1 MTEEEPSVRDKI
13 MELYLQHGER
23 EFNIDEADHYVV
35 AGDRRYFLWAN
46 PSEHRCP
53 LIKITPEALKLIG
66 KET

>member
-1 MTEEEPSVRDKI
+1 MTDEEPSVRDEI
-13 MELYLQHGER
+13 MELYLKYGER
-23 EFNIDEADHYVV
+23 EFDIDQENTFWV
-35 AGDRRYFLWAN
+35 AFDRRYFLWAN

>member
-1 MTEEEPSVRDKI
+1 MTDEEPSVRDKI
-13 MELYLQHGER
+13 MALYLMHGER
-23 EFNIDEADHYVV
+23 VFDIDQENTFGV
-35 AGDRRYFLWAN
+35 AFDRRYFIWAN